1 MDAAGPGLRHRLERA
16 LRQIA
21 QQHRQLHELGA
32 GLLGALASGDR
43 GAVRE
48 GFRRYLEAV
57 GAHFALEDGV
67 FFPALH
73 GLHPE
78 RGGELE
84 PIGQEH
90 AGLLDALRRLG
101 ALLEREATAPFAEG
115 LESLRA
121 ALAAHERREEQ
132 VVASL
137 TAAQPAGGGGAR

>member
-1 MDAAGPGLRHRLERA
+1 MQAGPGLRHRLERA

-32 GLLGALASGDR
+32 GLLAALAAGDR
-43 GAVRE
+43 GAVRR
-48 GFRRYLEAV
+48 GFLRYLEAV

-78 RGGELE
+78 RSGELE
-84 PIGQEH
+84 PIGAEH

-101 ALLEREATAPFAEG
+101 ERLGPEATAAFAEG
-115 LESLRA
+115 FESLRA

-132 VVASL
+132 VVSRL
-137 TAAQPAGGGGAR
+137 TAAPPAPGAGSR